1 MDMGLKDF
9 KKSVLELKMA
19 LANAKSKGIDLKD
32 GSEAKKVYDF
42 NKSKD
47 DYYRK
52 AVKIALE
59 QVKKR
64 SSSLLGLVKEN
75 ADNEVLVTK
84 LRSLVGELDVSE
96 QKKDVIV
103 KIMGIVPQINVP
115 EVKKLKK
122 AGFLPAEI
130 KADVNADIDELNKA
144 FNAGCYRSAAILCG
158 RILEVALHRK
168 YFEATGVDLLEKSPG
183 IGLGKIVA
191 KLSEKNIT
199 LDPGITQQIHL
210 INNVRISSVHVKQQQ
225 FTPSKAQTEAM
236 ILYTLDILEKIFA
249 KND

>member
-1 MDMGLKDF
+1 MGLKEF
-9 KKSVLELKMA
+9 KKSVIELKSA
-19 LANAKSKGIDLKD
+19 LANAKSKGIDLSD
-32 GSEAKKVYDF
+32 SSEAKKVYDF

-47 DYYRK
+47 DYYKK
-52 AVKIALE
+52 AVKISLE
-59 QVKKR
+59 QVKKK
-64 SSSLLGLVKEN
+64 SSSLLGLVREN
-75 ADNEVLVTK
+75 AENEILVGK
-84 LRSLVGELDVSE
+84 VRSLVGELDVSDK
-96 QKKDVIV
+96 KKDVIS
-103 KIMGIVPQINVP
+103 KIMDIVPRINVP

-122 AGFLPAEI
+122 AEHLPAEI
-130 KADVNADIDELNKA
+130 NEDVNADIDELNKA

-191 KLSEKNIT
+191 KLSEKNIMF
-199 LDPGITQQIHL
+199 DPGLTQQIHL

-236 ILYTLDILEKIFA
+236 ILYTLDILDKIF
-249 KND
+249 KNMG